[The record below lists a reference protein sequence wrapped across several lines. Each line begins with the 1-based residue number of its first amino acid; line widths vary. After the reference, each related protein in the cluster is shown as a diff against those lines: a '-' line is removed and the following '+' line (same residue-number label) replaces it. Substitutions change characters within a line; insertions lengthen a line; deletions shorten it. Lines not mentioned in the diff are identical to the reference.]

1 MRIDLSNA
9 TASQLTSE
17 LSSKPVTA
25 QKTAQPSG
33 VNGEDHATL
42 TSDSTSVGSLVS
54 TALNSPEVRQGKV
67 DSLRQAISGGQ
78 YAVDPASIASSMVGE
93 SA

>member
-1 MRIDLSNA
+1 MRIDLSNT
-9 TASQLTSE
+9 TANQLSSE
-17 LSSKPVTA
+17 LNSKRITA
-25 QKTAQPSG
+25 QNSTQSGG

-67 DSLRQAISGGQ
+67 DSLRQTISSGQ
-78 YAVDPASIASSMVGE
+78 YALDPAIIASSMVGE

>member
-9 TASQLTSE
+9 TASQLSSE
-17 LSSKPVTA
+17 LSATPITA
-25 QKTAQPSG
+25 QSAAKSSG
-33 VNGEDHATL
+33 INEEDHATL

-54 TALNSPEVRQGKV
+54 AALNSPEVRQGKV

-78 YAVDPASIASSMVGE
+78 YAIDPASIASSMVGE
-93 SA
+93 ST

>member
-9 TASQLTSE
+9 TASQLSSE
-17 LSSKPVTA
+17 LNSKPVTA
-25 QKTAQPSG
+25 QNAAQSGG

-54 TALNSPEVRQGKV
+54 AALSSPEVRQGTV
-67 DSLRQAISGGQ
+67 DSLRQTISSGKYAI
-78 YAVDPASIASSMVGE
+78 DPASIAASMVGE

>member
-1 MRIDLSNA
+1 MRIDLSNT
-9 TASQLTSE
+9 TASQLSSE
-17 LSSKPVTA
+17 LNAKPVTA
-25 QKTAQPSG
+25 QNATQSGG

-54 TALNSPEVRQGKV
+54 TALSSPEVRQGKV
-67 DSLRQAISGGQ
+67 DSLRQAISSGQ
-78 YAVDPASIASSMVGE
+78 YAIDPPSIAASMVGK